1 MLPILFTGL
10 PRPSVLVLQLVQ
22 RDPAVVAQD
31 QAANVLADWRR
42 APSCCS
48 MFVMIRFLSWS
59 TSLSVTIMHNS
70 ILVLQVKQHISYLS
84 GSDMKKMPHRPMSLA
99 LWHRFSTASL
109 DVPANKRSHEL
120 DSVLATIS
128 GTLSRSIQPQ
138 SLMALAMRASGS
150 ESSQRRIIPEP
161 VH

>member
-48 MFVMIRFLSWS
+48 I
-59 TSLSVTIMHNS
+59 